1 MLEEVEPSRVRLW
14 QLKERLIALR
24 NLKRE
29 MESKED
35 SVMDHKVVDLNEKI
49 EGQSKD
55 EETEQN
61 QLWQEIIPP
70 KEERH
75 FFLKF

>member
-1 MLEEVEPSRVRLW
+1 
-14 QLKERLIALR
+14 
-24 NLKRE
+24 

-35 SVMDHKVVDLNEKI
+35 SVMDHKVVYINEKI

-61 QLWQEIIPP
+61 QLWQDHPP